1 MRKQP
6 GVVSRCRPSFDFLE
20 ERALLSGG
28 HPGSPVPGDMFW
40 SSQPHA
46 IHSESMTLGRSGSDG
61 PPWLDA
67 GWSGSHNDSW
77 LSQPAGSTDSQPDH
91 DVPPQSTGS
100 PLSQQT
106 VVGPLFPSSAFSQ
119 SKPESAPGLESP
131 TGIGAGPGSPATAV
145 ASGQTRTTELE
156 PAGTI
161 SLDSEPAGSAAN
173 SADSGWARLV
183 SQGEASES
191 GNELVGSGRVQGS
204 LTASGHRGATNTSR
218 GALLST
224 AYVSID
230 GNDGSSP
237 GEWPRPSSADLI
249 ASALPFDRAALDR
262 AIDVFFQQFDDLG
275 RGDMTGQR
283 PAYIVMYSIAL
294 ASTFAAL
301 DVVRRRWRLTATGI
315 HIRVRHPQV
324 TADHIGFPELPGSW
338 SSRAS

>member
-1 MRKQP
+1 
-6 GVVSRCRPSFDFLE
+6 
-20 ERALLSGG
+20 
-28 HPGSPVPGDMFW
+28 
-40 SSQPHA
+40 
-46 IHSESMTLGRSGSDG
+46 
-61 PPWLDA
+61 
-67 GWSGSHNDSW
+67 
-77 LSQPAGSTDSQPDH
+77 
-91 DVPPQSTGS
+91 
-100 PLSQQT
+100 
-106 VVGPLFPSSAFSQ
+106 
-119 SKPESAPGLESP
+119 
-131 TGIGAGPGSPATAV
+131 V

-173 SADSGWARLV
+173 SAGVGKESTQEPGGVSNGSNGPAIASPPAQLFALLDAESAWARLV

-191 GNELVGSGRVQGS
+191 GNQIVGSGRVQGS